1 MNMKTYS
8 NSKITSE
15 RLRRNDIKHPSA
27 KDIKET
33 KMLFNDFNIDVDIP
47 TFNTKREL
55 YNWRDRIIKG
65 FI

>member
-1 MNMKTYS
+1 MKTYN

-15 RLRRNDIKHPSA
+15 RLRRNDIKHPSV

-33 KMLFNDFNIDVDIP
+33 KMLFKDFNIDVDIP
-47 TFNTKREL
+47 VFNTKREL

>member
-1 MNMKTYS
+1 MKTYN

-15 RLRRNDIKHPSA
+15 RIRRNDIKHPSA

-33 KMLFNDFNIDVDIP
+33 KMLFKDFNIDVDIP
-47 TFNTKREL
+47 VFNTKREL
-55 YNWRDRIIKG
+55 YKWRDRIIKG

>member
-1 MNMKTYS
+1 MKTYN

-15 RLRRNDIKHPSA
+15 RLRRNDIKHPSS

-33 KMLFNDFNIDVDIP
+33 KMLFKDFNIDVDIP
-47 TFNTKREL
+47 VFNTKREL

>member
-1 MNMKTYS
+1 MKTYS

>member
-1 MNMKTYS
+1 MKIH
-8 NSKITSE
+8 NNFKITSE

-33 KMLFNDFNIDVDIP
+33 KMLFKDFRIDVDIP
-47 TFNTKREL
+47 DFNTKREL

>member
-1 MNMKTYS
+1 MKTYN

-15 RLRRNDIKHPSA
+15 RLRRNDIKNPSA

-33 KMLFNDFNIDVDIP
+33 KMLFKDFNIDVDIP
-47 TFNTKREL
+47 VFNTKREL

>member
-1 MNMKTYS
+1 MKTYS

-15 RLRRNDIKHPSA
+15 RLRRNDIKYPSA

-33 KMLFNDFNIDVDIP
+33 KMLFKDFNIDVDIP
-47 TFNTKREL
+47 VFNTKREL

>member
-1 MNMKTYS
+1 MKTYN

-27 KDIKET
+27 TDIKET
-33 KMLFNDFNIDVDIP
+33 KMLFKDFNIDVDIP
-47 TFNTKREL
+47 VFNTKREL

>member
-1 MNMKTYS
+1 MKTYN

-27 KDIKET
+27 KYIKET
-33 KMLFNDFNIDVDIP
+33 KMLFKDFNIDVDIP
-47 TFNTKREL
+47 VFNTKREL

>member
-1 MNMKTYS
+1 MKIH
-8 NSKITSE
+8 NNFKIPSE

-33 KMLFNDFNIDVDIP
+33 KMLFKDFRIDVDIP
-47 TFNTKREL
+47 DFNTKREL